1 LACAYFC
8 ISLAKTYGR
17 KNIDLRQGVLTL
29 HSGAR
34 EAYTRRKIPFEYVNV
49 LEDDTGLQTML
60 KLANGRRQVPV
71 IVEAGKVTIG
81 YGGS

>member
-1 LACAYFC
+1 MAEKVL
-8 ISLAKTYGR
+8 IYGKEFWPYTR
-17 KNIDLRQGVLTL
+17 
-29 HSGAR
+29 GAR

-81 YGGS
+81 YGGSW